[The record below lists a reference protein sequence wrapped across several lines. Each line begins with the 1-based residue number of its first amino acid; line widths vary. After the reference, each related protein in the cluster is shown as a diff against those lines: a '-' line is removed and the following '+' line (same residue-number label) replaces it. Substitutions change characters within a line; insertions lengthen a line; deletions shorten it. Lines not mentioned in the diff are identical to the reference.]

1 MAENLQPEAT
11 QGNVAASNQNN
22 NTDFFRWSGAP
33 LLHGEVNFLCFN

>member
-11 QGNVAASNQNN
+11 QGNVAPSNQNN
-22 NTDFFRWSGAP
+22 NTDFFRWSDAP